1 MGYIDII
8 MRTSSFLSSKPDA
21 QGSLYYTI
29 CDRCVDV
36 GSGKGGME
44 GGGGRLFQRYDTC

>member
-1 MGYIDII
+1 MRYNDII

-21 QGSLYYTI
+21 QGSLHYTI

-36 GSGKGGME
+36 RSGKGG
-44 GGGGRLFQRYDTC
+44 GGGKEEGEG

>member
-36 GSGKGGME
+36 GSGKGGGGE
-44 GGGGRLFQRYDTC
+44 GFTREGLE